1 MTIQFLMTKTLL
13 RLYPGNSWN
22 GLGGTWKTLGRAR
35 PLSNGLPANL
45 VLYHL
50 QNSSMETS
58 IFFFSDDTGRDF
70 TFLHLFLILQNL
82 IAEVLTRYGM
92 P

>member
-1 MTIQFLMTKTLL
+1 MTIQFLMTKTFL

-58 IFFFSDDTGRDF
+58 TFFSDDTGRDF
-70 TFLHLFLILQNL
+70 TFLHLLLILQNL

>member
-1 MTIQFLMTKTLL
+1 MTIQFLMTKTSL

-35 PLSNGLPANL
+35 PLSDGLPASL
-45 VLYHL
+45 VLYLL

-58 IFFFSDDTGRDF
+58 MFFSDVTGRDF
-70 TFLHLFLILQNL
+70 TFVHLLLILQNL

>member
-1 MTIQFLMTKTLL
+1 MTIQFLMTKTFR

-35 PLSNGLPANL
+35 PLSNGLPANF

-50 QNSSMETS
+50 QNSSMEISMDLT
-58 IFFFSDDTGRDF
+58 DETARDF
-70 TFLHLFLILQNL
+70 TIVLLLLISRDPV
-82 IAEVLTRYGM
+82 AEVLTRYGM